1 MAHYIFREKTT
12 SESIAPDA
20 KVTFNLGRA
29 LSDHHVKT
37 LDPPSPFTTD
47 YFYNED
53 GIIDICV
60 PGAHIIIWVISQM
73 TARSPA
79 GSFFQLKVFD
89 KATGV
94 WKPLSPID
102 AALKISA
109 ASASACIMVYPGNT
123 ALPGG
128 YALGPERKVSFALF
142 NTSGQTLDMNR
153 MKFLKAALVSF
164 GSGTLG
170 PLYPG
175 QLDVLNARLD
185 DLKTNHGDLIGVE
198 FQRNRAAVIEGEDD
212 IQNEQL
218 AVLEKSLNEAISY
231 FISMSSPSGVTNL
244 PSMDVPGLGVSV
256 LHTGFMHNFW
266 SYGSPIRTITY
277 EADADVYLA
286 MVSSYPILAQFIGP
300 VVTGICYYESR
311 LGRGWTPVYFD
322 ETGIYLKVKRGYVFE
337 AGSIYRFT
345 KALILQ
351 PDDEDLLSVENNE
364 GMGG

>member
-20 KVTFNLGRA
+20 KVTFDLGRA

-37 LDPPSPFTTD
+37 LVPPSPFTTD
-47 YFYNED
+47 YHYNED
-53 GIIDICV
+53 GVIDICV

-79 GSFFQLKVFD
+79 GSFFQLKIFD
-89 KATGV
+89 KAAGV

-102 AALKISA
+102 SALKVSA
-109 ASASACIMVYPGNT
+109 ASGSACIMVYPGDT

-142 NTSGQTLDMNR
+142 NTSGQILDMNR
-153 MKFLKAALVSF
+153 MKFLKAAFVSF

-175 QLDVLNARLD
+175 QLDDLFARLD
-185 DLKTNHGDLIGVE
+185 DLLTNHGDLDGVE
-198 FQRNRAAVIEGEDD
+198 AERAKAAVIESDDD
-212 IQNEQL
+212 IQNDKL
-218 AVLEKSLNEAISY
+218 VVLEESLTEAINY

-244 PSMDVPGLGVSV
+244 PSLDVPGLGVSV

-286 MVSSYPILAQFIGP
+286 GVSSYPVLRWFVGP

-311 LGRGWTPVYFD
+311 SGRGWMPVYFD
-322 ETGIYLKVKRGYVFE
+322 ETGIYLKVKRGYAFE

-351 PDDEDLLSVENNE
+351 PDEEDLLNVASIK
-364 GMGG
+364 GMGV